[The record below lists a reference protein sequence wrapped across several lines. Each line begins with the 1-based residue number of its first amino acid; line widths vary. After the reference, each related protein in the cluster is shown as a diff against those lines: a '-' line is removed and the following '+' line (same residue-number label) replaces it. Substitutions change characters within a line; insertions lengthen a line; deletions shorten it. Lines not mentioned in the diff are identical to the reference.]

1 MARYKEYAGESVHE
15 LCFIHNLDEKL
26 TYDRARMLLSAY
38 RQMCFSRSLDGNNSQ
53 EELVGRDPRKAIQF
67 LESFDP
73 KTDRQDFLCTLRD
86 QVEKNWIIDMVDTS
100 MMRLREYEDQGRRYF
115 DIVNR
120 TYMVKLRYS
129 ESEMLEDLQCER
141 TCYYVRK
148 KEAVTLFGVCFWGS
162 VLPEMKAS
170 LGL

>member
-1 MARYKEYAGESVHE
+1 
-15 LCFIHNLDEKL
+15 
-26 TYDRARMLLSAY
+26 
-38 RQMCFSRSLDGNNSQ
+38 
-53 EELVGRDPRKAIQF
+53 
-67 LESFDP
+67 
-73 KTDRQDFLCTLRD
+73 
-86 QVEKNWIIDMVDTS
+86 MVDTS